1 MDAREV
7 AAALKV
13 SLPFV
18 TKLRRAA
25 KHSYRRIAP
34 RCKIL
39 YLREEIE
46 AILKAN
52 IVFAD

>member
-18 TKLRRAA
+18 TKLMRAG
-25 KHSYRRIAP
+25 KLSHTRIAP

-39 YLREEIE
+39 YLRGEME
-46 AILKAN
+46 AMLKDN
-52 IVFAD
+52 IVFED